1 MITTRHRPS
10 VWIITAVALLL
21 ISCRGSF
28 DIEEPKTPLAT
39 STSTATALPTPIPPT
54 PLPFRMDCAAIES
67 SQQFIHDAEQ
77 SWFIANCLVGPS
89 TLIPYSERL
98 GLGARVMEIYTVD
111 TAICETG
118 LIGLTVMH
126 EPDLEMFSYL
136 FRNFCAYIDPTNLA
150 FPPPQFACPESGVVE
165 AVDVLLEY
173 LNMVVR
179 QRTEVFC
186 SLPENPEGND
196 TGDSDKRLQP
206 EWS

>member
-1 MITTRHRPS
+1 MITTPRRPPFRL
-10 VWIITAVALLL
+10 IAAVALLL

-28 DIEEPKTPLAT
+28 DIEEPKPPFPT
-39 STSTATALPTPIPPT
+39 STSTATPLPTPIPAT
-54 PLPFRMDCAAIES
+54 PLPFRMDYAAIES
-67 SQQFIHDAEQ
+67 SQQFVHTAEQ
-77 SWFIANCLVGPS
+77 NWFIANCLVGPS
-89 TLIPYSERL
+89 TRIPYSERL

-118 LIGLTVMH
+118 LVGLTVLH

-136 FRNFCAYIDPTNLA
+136 FRNFCAYIDTTTLG
-150 FPPPQFACPESGVVE
+150 FPPPPFACPESDAIE

-179 QRTEVFC
+179 QRTEVIC

-196 TGDSDKRLQP
+196 TEDSDMRLRT